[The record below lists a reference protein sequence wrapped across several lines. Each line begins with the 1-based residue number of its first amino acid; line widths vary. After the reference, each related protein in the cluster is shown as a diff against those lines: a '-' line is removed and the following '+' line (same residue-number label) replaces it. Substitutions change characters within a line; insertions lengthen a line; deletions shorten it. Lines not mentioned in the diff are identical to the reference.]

1 MSAEARQNVSAR
13 RQRLLGDAPGA
24 FAVANHVRVTPQ
36 KAKRVGDLLRGA
48 NATEAIAMLKFQPQ
62 AVAANFYKLVD
73 SAVSNAETTEGLN
86 GETLVI
92 SQVYVD
98 EGPTMKRW
106 RPRAKGSANRILKR
120 TSHLTVVVTPEGQAP
135 IVTTKAPAKPAKAEA
150 PKAAAKN
157 PPRPKAAGGTPTP
170 AKKAPAKKAP
180 AKKAPA
186 KKAPAKKAP
195 AKKTAKKES

>member
-1 MSAEARQNVSAR
+1 MSTEARQSVSAR

-36 KAKRVGDLLRGA
+36 KARRVGDLLRGA

-62 AVAANFYKLVD
+62 AVAENFGKLVG
-73 SAVSNAETTEGLN
+73 SAVANAESTEGLDA
-86 GETLVI
+86 GTLVI

-120 TSHLTVVVTPEGQAP
+120 TSHLTVVVTPAD
-135 IVTTKAPAKPAKAEA
+135 EA
-150 PKAAAKN
+150 PKAA
-157 PPRPKAAGGTPTP
+157 PKAEKKP

-186 KKAPAKKAP
+186 KKAPAKKAA
-195 AKKTAKKES
+195 AKKTAKKEA

>member
-1 MSAEARQNVSAR
+1 MSTEARQNISAR

-62 AVAANFYKLVD
+62 AVAENFGKLVA
-73 SAVSNAETTEGLN
+73 SAVANAESTEDLN
-86 GETLVI
+86 AETLVI

-120 TSHLTVVVTPEGQAP
+120 TSHLTVVVTPAEEAP
-135 IVTTKAPAKPAKAEA
+135 PAAKAAKSSTAA
-150 PKAAAKN
+150 PKADTK
-157 PPRPKAAGGTPTP
+157 P
-170 AKKAPAKKAP
+170 A
-180 AKKAPA
+180 
-186 KKAPAKKAP
+186 AKKAP
-195 AKKTAKKES
+195 AKKTAAKKTPAKKPAAKKSEKEA